1 MSTPLTPE
9 QRLAAIPLELPAALP
24 AFGQYVPVV
33 QHDAHLWVGGHFG
46 TRADGSIHT
55 GRCGQ
60 DVSTSEARDIA
71 RSAAINLL
79 ATVRETLGS
88 LNRVV
93 RVVQVYGVVNA
104 TADFVEHTSVID
116 AASDVLVE
124 VFGEAGRHTRLAVGV
139 SSLPSHLVLEVQ
151 ATLIVAPGTTP
162 TLLP

>member
-1 MSTPLTPE
+1 MFTPLTPE
-9 QRLAAIPLELPAALP
+9 RRLAEISLELPGALP
-24 AFGQYVPVV
+24 AFGQYVPAVL
-33 QHDAHLWVGGHFG
+33 HDAQLWVGGHFG

-55 GRCGQ
+55 GRCGH
-60 DVSTSEARDIA
+60 DVSTSEAREAA

-88 LNRVV
+88 LDRVV

-104 TADFVEHTSVID
+104 TPDFVEHTSVID

-139 SSLPSHLVLEVQ
+139 SSLPSNLVLEVQ
-151 ATLIVAPGTTP
+151 ATLIVAP
-162 TLLP
+162 